1 MTGDLP
7 DYTKYVSPQPQQP
20 ATVTG
25 FGTKAETVAK
35 KSVTGYGNPSL
46 SLELDAPPV
55 GKKTGLIMVIGS
67 VEVAGAHIEIYA
79 WQSDLWVSI
88 KRYSRI
94 PANDT
99 KILTFPCWIPT
110 QDVGDGATKNIKV
123 DIVFDGCDCDLDL
136 TVIYFEE

>member
-20 ATVTG
+20 VTVTG

-46 SLELDAPPV
+46 SFELDAPPV
-55 GKKTGLIMVIGS
+55 GKKTGLIMVVGS
-67 VEVAGAHIEIYA
+67 AEFVNAFIEIYA
-79 WQSDLWVSI
+79 WQSDLWVSVM
-88 KRYSRI
+88 RYARI
-94 PANDT
+94 LANDT
-99 KILTFPCWIPT
+99 KVLTFPCWIPT
-110 QDVGDGATKNIKV
+110 QDVGDGTTKNIMV
-123 DIVFDGCDCDLDL
+123 QLTFPGCDCDLDL